1 MKKPSEIKL
10 PLKFSKIKLDTNSI
24 NQDFKN
30 QSLSLT
36 SQKKSQGI
44 PYAEPPLGDLRFKKT
59 KPLEE
64 NAWEGVFDGRFK
76 SGTVY
81 ILGQ

>member
-10 PLKFSKIKLDTNSI
+10 PLKFSKIKLDANSI

-30 QSLSLT
+30 QALSLT
-36 SQKKSQGI
+36 LQKSQGI

-59 KPLEE
+59 KSLEE